1 METDE
6 SEGYRTMPN
15 GEENALARYIKR
27 LPKKTRKSRAQAKKL
42 QLVLPGQKPVLKRGG
57 LHNIKKVKKE
67 PNILKLTGKFGTE
80 IVKTLPI
87 KE

>member
-15 GEENALARYIKR
+15 GEENALAHYLKR
-27 LPKKTRKSRAQAKKL
+27 LPKPTKKSRAQAKKL
-42 QLVLPGQKPVLKRGG
+42 QLGLPGLKPVFKRGG
-57 LHNIKKVKKE
+57 PHGIKKVKKE
-67 PNILKLTGKFGTE
+67 PNILKLTGKFGTNV
-80 IVKTLPI
+80 IKTLPI